1 MKEGTQPQVNKE
13 TIQRFQALGEEMTRA
28 VIQEGQSISLNQA
41 EANLEEKQPESLP
54 ENLTES

>member
-1 MKEGTQPQVNKE
+1 MKEGTPSQVSEE

-41 EANLEEKQPESLP
+41 EANLEEQQPESLS
-54 ENLTES
+54 EDLTEG

>member
-28 VIQEGQSISLNQA
+28 VIQDGLAISLNQA
-41 EANLEEKQPESLP
+41 EANLKEKQQESLP
-54 ENLTES
+54 EDLREG